1 MTPSHTGSGRTAGLI
16 AMLVLAG
23 SVLNHLA
30 VLSPR
35 LWIEWLALLVL
46 AAEIGRASCRE
57 RV

>member
-46 AAEIGRASCRE
+46 AAAPLAN
-57 RV
+57 